1 MRITIELIPIFTN
14 PSLRIRSSR
23 NARSVRPPQ
32 MNIFGQSDR
41 QPFPFIF
48 CRGADPLRCKGEPC
62 TVVCRPRVQ
71 TPESNFSNRAIP
83 LPETPPH
90 DGTLTVQ
97 QLTDRQLMDQ
107 LRKRQPDA
115 LSRMYDQYSTMVY
128 SIAMR
133 VLRDPAAAEDV
144 MQEVFLKLWQ
154 QPETFAD
161 HRGSLC
167 GWLAV
172 VTRNR
177 AIDRIRGTRRFEN
190 IDDLQLANTADMGSE
205 ADRNLMLAKVRVVL
219 ETMPADQ
226 RRALEMAFFEGQ
238 THTEIATQTGQ
249 PLGTVKT
256 RIRSALITIRKALEV
271 SG

>member
-1 MRITIELIPIFTN
+1 
-14 PSLRIRSSR
+14 
-23 NARSVRPPQ
+23 
-32 MNIFGQSDR
+32 
-41 QPFPFIF
+41 
-48 CRGADPLRCKGEPC
+48 
-62 TVVCRPRVQ
+62 VQ
-71 TPESNFSNRAIP
+71 TLESNFSNRAIP
-83 LPETPPH
+83 LPDTPPQ
-90 DGTLTVQ
+90 DSTLTDDH
-97 QLTDRQLMDQ
+97 LADRQLMDL
-107 LRKRQPDA
+107 LRRRQPDA

-128 SIAMR
+128 SVAMR
-133 VLRDPAAAEDV
+133 VLRDSAAAEDV

-190 IDDLQLANTADMGSE
+190 VDDLQLANTVEMGTE
-205 ADRNLMLAKVRVVL
+205 ADRNIMVAKVRVVL
-219 ETMPADQ
+219 ETMPPDQ
-226 RRALEMAFFEGQ
+226 RRTIEMAFFEGQ
-238 THTEIATQTGQ
+238 THTEIAAQTGQ

-256 RIRSALITIRKALEV
+256 RIRSALIAIRKALEA